1 MPLLDKSEAMRKYVP
16 PQKPGSSDSKPY
28 EMIDAVL
35 IQHSVE
41 FYQEDNAGQVND
53 QAINDAKYYY
63 MWSKKRGIF
72 KGEIR

>member
-16 PQKPGSSDSKPY
+16 PQKPGSGDAGKY
-28 EMIDAVL
+28 DRIDHES
-35 IQHSVE
+35 IQGRVE
-41 FYQEDNAGQVND
+41 FYQEDDRTQHND

-63 MWSKKRGIF
+63 MWSKMRGIF